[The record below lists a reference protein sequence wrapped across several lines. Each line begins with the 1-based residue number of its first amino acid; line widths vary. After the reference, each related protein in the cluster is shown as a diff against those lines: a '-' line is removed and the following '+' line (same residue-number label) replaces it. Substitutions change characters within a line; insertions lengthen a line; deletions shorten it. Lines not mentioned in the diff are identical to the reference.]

1 MISKLAKCFIILLL
15 VIPIVPAQTTTTET
29 SPAEKKKAQVER
41 EKKTLALVDEITKEL
56 QSLKLPEN
64 RIRIEIGLAGALWPR
79 DEKRARLLFKEAAA
93 SLSEI
98 AAAIENGDQEDADQ
112 DGLAQQLRNEMVQ
125 MAAAHDPRLAVDFL
139 RATRTEST
147 SRPPN
152 SGLTNLEA
160 QLEMRVAIQIA
171 AKDPSEALRVAQDSL
186 KISLDYESLNLLYSL
201 QSQQKTVAE
210 KFLDDIL
217 NAIRTYGIGN
227 SSATPIAMNLL
238 RTWIE
243 NNRAAKDPAAQRTTT
258 RLSLSNLDERTAR
271 ELCNMIVNAVLS
283 DAPANDGLATSFVAD
298 GRRHFVGRASLY
310 PGMIHGM
317 LQQLKPILPDI
328 EALAPDRIGALRAR
342 VTETEKTFETQ
353 QGPWVQYQELAQ
365 NGTPEAL
372 MEAARTAPIEMAS
385 GLIQQAGWKAI
396 NNGDD
401 ENARQIIE
409 KIDNPRQ
416 RAEMGTQLVRQRIS
430 RAREQ
435 KKLGEARAL
444 LSRLPLE
451 EQVTSL
457 VELAEASV
465 TAGDKPSAFQL
476 LGEAQALLADR
487 ALNYPQLQA
496 QMRVANAYAHLDA
509 ARGTSIVEGVIDHV
523 NELVEAAR
531 VLNGFDVQ
539 GYFRSGEFV
548 IKSDNPLSAIAQECG
563 QALATSAR
571 ENLDQGRTAAERF
584 QRSEL
589 RLIALLQIVQ
599 AALEI
604 DAK

>member
-1 MISKLAKCFIILLL
+1 
-15 VIPIVPAQTTTTET
+15 
-29 SPAEKKKAQVER
+29 
-41 EKKTLALVDEITKEL
+41 
-56 QSLKLPEN
+56 
-64 RIRIEIGLAGALWPR
+64 
-79 DEKRARLLFKEAAA
+79 
-93 SLSEI
+93 
-98 AAAIENGDQEDADQ
+98 
-112 DGLAQQLRNEMVQ
+112 
-125 MAAAHDPRLAVDFL
+125 
-139 RATRTEST
+139 
-147 SRPPN
+147 
-152 SGLTNLEA
+152 
-160 QLEMRVAIQIA
+160 
-171 AKDPSEALRVAQDSL
+171 
-186 KISLDYESLNLLYSL
+186 
-201 QSQQKTVAE
+201 
-210 KFLDDIL
+210 
-217 NAIRTYGIGN
+217 
-227 SSATPIAMNLL
+227 
-238 RTWIE
+238 
-243 NNRAAKDPAAQRTTT
+243 
-258 RLSLSNLDERTAR
+258 
-271 ELCNMIVNAVLS
+271 
-283 DAPANDGLATSFVAD
+283 
-298 GRRHFVGRASLY
+298 
-310 PGMIHGM
+310 MIHGM

-328 EALAPDRIGALRAR
+328 EDLAPDRIGALRAR

>member
-1 MISKLAKCFIILLL
+1 MVSKMVIGLMILLL
-15 VIPIVPAQTTTTET
+15 VIPIVPAQSTPPET
-29 SPAEKKKAQVER
+29 SAAEKKKAQAER

-56 QSLKLPEN
+56 QSLRLPEN
-64 RIRIEIGLAGALWPR
+64 RIRIAIGLAGALWPR
-79 DEKRARLLFKEAAA
+79 DEKRARSLFKEAVA

-98 AAAIENGDQEDADQ
+98 AAAIEGGDPDYAAD
-112 DGLAQQLRNEMVQ
+112 LFELPQQLRNEMVQ
-125 MAAAHDPRLAVDFL
+125 IAANHDPSVAVDFL

-171 AKDPSEALRVAQDSL
+171 AKDPNEALRVAEESL
-186 KISLDYESLNLLYSL
+186 KIALDYESLNLLYSL
-201 QSQQKTVAE
+201 QAQQKTIAE

-217 NAIRTYGIGN
+217 NGIRTYGIGN
-227 SSATPIAMNLL
+227 SSATPIAFNLL
-238 RTWIE
+238 RTWTE
-243 NNRAAKDPAAQRTTT
+243 NNRATKDPSAPRTTT
-258 RLSLSNLDERTAR
+258 TLSLSNLNEQTAR
-271 ELCNMIVNAVLS
+271 ELCDLIINAVLS
-283 DAPANDGLATSFVAD
+283 DAPATSFVSV
-298 GRRHFVGRASLY
+298 GRRAIMGRATFY
-310 PGMIHGM
+310 PGMIQGM

-328 EALAPDRIGALRAR
+328 ETLAPDRIAALRAR
-342 VTETEKTFETQ
+342 IAETEKTLETQ
-353 QGPWVQYQELAQ
+353 QGPWAHYQELSQ

-372 MEAARTAPIEMAS
+372 MEAAKTAPLEVVN

-396 NNGDD
+396 HKGDD

-409 KIDNPRQ
+409 KIEDPRQ
-416 RAEMGTQLVRQRIS
+416 RAEMRTELVRQTFN

-435 KKLGEARAL
+435 KKLAEARAL

-451 EQVTSL
+451 EQITSL
-457 VELAEASV
+457 IELAGASA
-465 TAGDKPSAFQL
+465 TEGNKPAALQL

-487 ALNYPQLQA
+487 ALNYGQLQA
-496 QMRVANAYAHLDA
+496 QIRIASAYEHLDQSK
-509 ARGTSIVEGVIDHV
+509 GTSIVERVIDHV
-523 NELVEAAR
+523 NELFEAAR

-539 GYFRSGEFV
+539 GYFRSGEFI
-548 IKSDNPLSAIAQECG
+548 IKSDNPLSSMSQECG
-563 QALATSAR
+563 QVLAANSR
-571 ENLDQGRTAAERF
+571 DNLDQGRSAAERF

-589 RLIALLQIVQ
+589 RVVALLQIAK